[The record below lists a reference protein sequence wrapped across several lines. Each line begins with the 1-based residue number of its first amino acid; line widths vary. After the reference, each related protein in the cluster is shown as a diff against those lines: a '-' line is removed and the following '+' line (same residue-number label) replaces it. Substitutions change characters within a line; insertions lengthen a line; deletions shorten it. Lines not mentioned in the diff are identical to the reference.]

1 MKDSKKRLRATPKLS
16 AEARYIAAL
25 EGSVAALEKQNAKL
39 LRMVE
44 MVMEE
49 RFFRP
54 VVTGGIRSNVQ
65 TSALP
70 LEALSDVATFDED
83 ADAAQSAGQEHLFQE
98 LAEIEHEH
106 KDWRARRGLE
116 HVETDAAAVAGD

>member
-1 MKDSKKRLRATPKLS
+1 MKDSKKRLRATPKPSRAS
-16 AEARYIAAL
+16 AEEKLIAAQEREIAAL
-25 EGSVAALEKQNAKL
+25 QRQNAKL

-54 VVTGGIRSNVQ
+54 AVTGGVRENLQ

-98 LAEIEHEH
+98 LIEIEREHE
-106 KDWRARRGLE
+106 DWRKEKGLA
-116 HVETDAAAVAGD
+116 TAAA